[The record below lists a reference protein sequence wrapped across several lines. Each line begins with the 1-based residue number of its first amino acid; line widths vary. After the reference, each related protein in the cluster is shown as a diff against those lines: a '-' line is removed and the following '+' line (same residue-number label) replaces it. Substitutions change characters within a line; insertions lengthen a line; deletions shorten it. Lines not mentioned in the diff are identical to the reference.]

1 MELRQAILGL
11 LSIHPA
17 SGYDIGRAFAGSVAH
32 FWYADQSQIYRTIDR
47 LAADEAIETERIR
60 QERQPDRKV
69 HSLTAKGRQELMDW
83 LASPLEPERPK
94 EAFLA
99 RLFFAEPLGPDGV
112 ERLLTERQAATTQA
126 VWDLHAIAA
135 GDDDWPTFLREATR
149 RYGIA
154 LAEAEL
160 EWIAQI
166 REQNDRYRRSA

>member
-11 LSIHPA
+11 LSIRPA

-32 FWYADQSQIYRTIDR
+32 FWYADQSQIYRTLDR
-47 LAADEAIETERIR
+47 LAADGSIETERIR

-69 HSLTAKGRQELMDW
+69 HSLTARGRQELLDW

-94 EAFLA
+94 EPFLA

-112 ERLLTERQAATTQA
+112 DRLLTERQEATEKFL
-126 VWDLHAIAA
+126 DNLHAIRTS
-135 GDDDWPTFLREATR
+135 DDDWPGMLREATL

-154 LAEAEL
+154 QAEAEL
-160 EWIAQI
+160 EWITQT
-166 REQNDRYRRSA
+166 RERNDRHRSPS